1 MKKQIISRAFYGW
14 LSYCRHVTTIRRH
27 LSEMVLLDTPQQADH
42 YMEGLTTQAWN
53 NYKKL
58 GNLAAKDTQRE
69 VLARIYFG
77 GIEHSLR

>member
-1 MKKQIISRAFYGW
+1 
-14 LSYCRHVTTIRRH
+14 
-27 LSEMVLLDTPQQADH
+27 MVLLDTPQQTDH
-42 YMEGLTTQAWN
+42 YMQGLTTQAWN